1 MDKFKEFKEFKELV
15 KSNRSCRR
23 FDNTFALDTQTL
35 TELVE
40 LSRYTASGANNQP
53 LKYIIS
59 SSREQNDQ
67 IFSCLTWAAYLKEW
81 KGPEPGEQPT
91 GYIVILGDTTIAKN
105 FWCDHGI
112 AAQTMLLG
120 ARARG
125 LAGCMFA
132 AINIKKLKEL
142 LGIGDHLEVKL
153 VIALGKPVEEACID
167 DVGDDG
173 DIRYFRDDTQVHHVP
188 KRKLEDLILKAL

>member
-1 MDKFKEFKEFKELV
+1 MDNFKELV

-23 FDNTFALDTQTL
+23 FDNAFALDTQTL
-35 TELVE
+35 TDLVE
-40 LSRYTASGANNQP
+40 LARYTASGANNQP

-59 SSREQNDQ
+59 SSREENDK

-81 KGPEPGEQPT
+81 KGPEPEEQPT
-91 GYIVILGDTTIAKN
+91 GYIVILGDTTISNN

-112 AAQTMLLG
+112 AAQTILLG

-125 LAGCMFA
+125 LAGCIFA
-132 AINIKKLKEL
+132 AINIKKLKSL
-142 LGIGDHLEVKL
+142 LAIDDHLEVKL
-153 VIALGKPVEEACID
+153 VIALGKPVEKACID

-173 DIRYFRDDTQVHHVP
+173 DIRYFRDENQVHHVP
-188 KRKLEDLILKAL
+188 KRKLEDLILKAF

>member
-1 MDKFKEFKEFKELV
+1 MDNFKELV

-23 FDNTFALDTQTL
+23 FDNAFALDTQTL
-35 TELVE
+35 TDLVE
-40 LSRYTASGANNQP
+40 LARYTASGANNQP

-59 SSREQNDQ
+59 SSREQNDK

-81 KGPEPGEQPT
+81 KGPEPAEQPT
-91 GYIVILGDTTIAKN
+91 GYIVILGDTTISNN

-112 AAQTMLLG
+112 AAQTILLG

-132 AINIKKLKEL
+132 AINIKKLKSL
-142 LGIGDHLEVKL
+142 LAIDDHLEVKL
-153 VIALGKPVEEACID
+153 VIALGKPVEKACID

-173 DIRYFRDDTQVHHVP
+173 DIRYFRDENQVHHVP
-188 KRKLEDLILKAL
+188 KRKLEDLILKAF

>member
-1 MDKFKEFKEFKELV
+1 MDKFKELV

-23 FDNTFALDTQTL
+23 FDNGFALDIQTL
-35 TELVE
+35 TDLVE
-40 LSRYTASGANNQP
+40 LARYTASGANNQP

-67 IFSCLTWAAYLKEW
+67 IFSCLTWAAYLKDW
-81 KGPEPGEQPT
+81 KGPEPAEHPT
-91 GYIVILGDTTIAKN
+91 GYIVILGDTTISNN

-125 LAGCMFA
+125 LAGCIFA
-132 AINIKKLKEL
+132 AINIKKLKNL
-142 LGIGDHLEVKL
+142 LGIGDHLEVLL
-153 VIALGKPVEEACID
+153 VIALGKPVEQACID
-167 DVGDDG
+167 DVDDGG
-173 DIRYFRDDTQVHHVP
+173 DIRYFRDENQVHHVP
-188 KRKLEDLILKAL
+188 KRKLEDLILKAF

>member
-1 MDKFKEFKEFKELV
+1 MDKFKEFKELV

-59 SSREQNDQ
+59 ISREQNDQ
-67 IFSCLTWAAYLKEW
+67 IFSCLTWAAYLKAW
-81 KGPEPGEQPT
+81 NGPEPGEQPT
-91 GYIVILGDTTIAKN
+91 GYIVIVGDTTIAKN

>member
-1 MDKFKEFKEFKELV
+1 MDKFKEFKELV

-59 SSREQNDQ
+59 ISREQNDQ
-67 IFSCLTWAAYLKEW
+67 IFSCLTWAAYLKAW
-81 KGPEPGEQPT
+81 NGPEPGEQPT

-105 FWCDHGI
+105 FWGDHGI

-142 LGIGDHLEVKL
+142 LGIGVHLEVKL

-173 DIRYFRDDTQVHHVP
+173 DIRYFRDDNQVHHVP
-188 KRKLEDLILKAL
+188 KRK

>member
-1 MDKFKEFKEFKELV
+1 MDAFKELV

-23 FDNTFALDTQTL
+23 FDNTFALDTPTL
-35 TELVE
+35 TGLVE
-40 LSRYTASGANNQP
+40 LARYTASGANNQP

-59 SSREQNDQ
+59 SSREQNGQ
-67 IFSCLTWAAYLKEW
+67 IFSCLTWAAYLKAW
-81 KGPEPGEQPT
+81 KGPEPDERPT
-91 GYIVILGDTTIAKN
+91 GYIVILGDTTISTN

-112 AAQTMLLG
+112 AAQTILLG

-132 AINIKKLKEL
+132 AINIKKLKNL
-142 LGIGDHLEVKL
+142 LGIGSHLEVKL

-167 DVGDDG
+167 DVDDGG
-173 DIRYFRDDTQVHHVP
+173 DIRYFRDENQVHHVP
-188 KRKLEDLILKAL
+188 KRKLEDLILKAW

>member
-1 MDKFKEFKEFKELV
+1 
-15 KSNRSCRR
+15 CRR

-59 SSREQNDQ
+59 SSREQNDH

-81 KGPEPGEQPT
+81 KGPKPGEQPT
-91 GYIVILGDTTIAKN
+91 GYIVILGDTTIANN

>member
-1 MDKFKEFKEFKELV
+1 MDKFKELV

-23 FDNTFALDTQTL
+23 FDNAFALDTQTL
-35 TELVE
+35 TDLVE
-40 LSRYTASGANNQP
+40 LARYTASGANNQP

-59 SSREQNDQ
+59 SSREQNDK

-81 KGPEPGEQPT
+81 KGPEPAEQPT
-91 GYIVILGDTTIAKN
+91 GYIVILGDTTISNN

-112 AAQTMLLG
+112 AAQTILLG

-125 LAGCMFA
+125 LAGCIFA
-132 AINIKKLKEL
+132 AINIKKLKSL
-142 LGIGDHLEVKL
+142 LAIDDHLEVKL
-153 VIALGKPVEEACID
+153 VIALGKPVEKACID

-173 DIRYFRDDTQVHHVP
+173 DIRYFRDENQVHHVP
-188 KRKLEDLILKAL
+188 KRKLEDLILKAF

>member
-1 MDKFKEFKEFKELV
+1 MDKFKELV

-23 FDNTFALDTQTL
+23 FDNAFALDTQTL
-35 TELVE
+35 TDLVE
-40 LSRYTASGANNQP
+40 LARYTASGANNQP

-67 IFSCLTWAAYLKEW
+67 IFSCLTWAAYLKDW
-81 KGPEPGEQPT
+81 KGPEPAEQPT
-91 GYIVILGDTTIAKN
+91 GYIVILGDTTISNN

-125 LAGCMFA
+125 LAGCIFA
-132 AINIKKLKEL
+132 AINIKKLKSL
-142 LGIGDHLEVKL
+142 LGIADHLEVKL

-173 DIRYFRDDTQVHHVP
+173 DIRYFRDENQVHHVP
-188 KRKLEDLILKAL
+188 KRKLEDLILKAF

>member
-1 MDKFKEFKEFKELV
+1 MDKFKEFKELV

-59 SSREQNDQ
+59 ISREQNDQ
-67 IFSCLTWAAYLKEW
+67 IFSCLTWAAYLKAW
-81 KGPEPGEQPT
+81 NGPEPGEQPT

-142 LGIGDHLEVKL
+142 LGIGDHLAVKL

>member
-1 MDKFKEFKEFKELV
+1 MDKFKEFKELV

-91 GYIVILGDTTIAKN
+91 GYIVILGDSTIAKN

>member
-1 MDKFKEFKEFKELV
+1 MDKFKEFKELV

-59 SSREQNDQ
+59 ISREQNDQ
-67 IFSCLTWAAYLKEW
+67 IFSCLTWAAYLKAW
-81 KGPEPGEQPT
+81 NGPEPGEQPT
-91 GYIVILGDTTIAKN
+91 GYIVIVGDTTIAKN

-173 DIRYFRDDTQVHHVP
+173 DIRYFRDDNQVHHVP

>member
-1 MDKFKEFKEFKELV
+1 MDNFKELV

-23 FDNTFALDTQTL
+23 FDNAFALDTQTL
-35 TELVE
+35 TDLVE
-40 LSRYTASGANNQP
+40 LARYTASGANNQP

-59 SSREQNDQ
+59 SSREQNDK

-81 KGPEPGEQPT
+81 KGPEPAEQPT
-91 GYIVILGDTTIAKN
+91 GYIVILGDTTISNN

-112 AAQTMLLG
+112 AAQTILLG

-125 LAGCMFA
+125 LAGCIFA
-132 AINIKKLKEL
+132 AINIKKLKSL
-142 LGIGDHLEVKL
+142 LAIDDHLEVKL
-153 VIALGKPVEEACID
+153 VIALGKPVEKACID

-173 DIRYFRDDTQVHHVP
+173 DIRYFRDENQVHHVP
-188 KRKLEDLILKAL
+188 KRKLEDLILKAF